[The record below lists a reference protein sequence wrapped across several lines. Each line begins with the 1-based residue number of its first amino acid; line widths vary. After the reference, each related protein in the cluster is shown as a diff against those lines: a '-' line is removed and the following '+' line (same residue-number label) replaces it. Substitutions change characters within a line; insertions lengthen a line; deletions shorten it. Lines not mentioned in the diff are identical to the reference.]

1 MQPVAFAM
9 ANGKPLKTTATAIL
23 SKSTRE
29 ELVKSR
35 NVFTAATLSV
45 EIYLLV
51 LAGKKHPINI
61 IGKNKKTKKRET
73 NIFDKSKYFS

>member
-61 IGKNKKTKKRET
+61 IGKNKKNKKTR
-73 NIFDKSKYFS
+73 NKYF

>member
-1 MQPVAFAM
+1 MQPVAFGM
-9 ANGKPLKTTATAIL
+9 ANGKPLETTATAIL

-61 IGKNKKTKKRET
+61 IGKNKKTKKTR
-73 NIFDKSKYFS
+73 NKYF